1 MKYPTPK
8 DLLTLPLFLAPLVS
22 LNAEILSYD
31 SFTAGTDPAS
41 GQYISVTDGNYRLTN
56 GQDPAIAG
64 FSGTWQDS
72 GGTFRMGTTPAQS
85 LSYTDENGS
94 SLSTAGN
101 SIYRASQGKSYRS
114 FDSSVIDFS
123 TNNTYYVSFLFQVT
137 DTAKEARI
145 VLSNGGDADWPEP
158 AIRINHEASSFSL
171 KGGSSPG
178 SRIIASVDTET
189 HLAVMK
195 LNVNTAGN
203 GHNLEL
209 YWDPLLSSENA
220 NANTVIDA
228 GFEGSVPTNLLL
240 SSRNSNGEIR
250 FDELRIGT
258 TWDSVTPNAIPEPSA
273 YATLFGAL
281 SLGMGLLRRR
291 RD

>member
-114 FDSSVIDFS
+114 FDSSVISWGDLD
-123 TNNTYYVSFLFQVT
+123 VS
-137 DTAKEARI
+137 R
-145 VLSNGGDADWPEP
+145 
-158 AIRINHEASSFSL
+158 RRSSCRTTRCPIKSACV
-171 KGGSSPG
+171 S
-178 SRIIASVDTET
+178 I
-189 HLAVMK
+189 
-195 LNVNTAGN
+195 TAG
-203 GHNLEL
+203 G
-209 YWDPLLSSENA
+209 
-220 NANTVIDA
+220 
-228 GFEGSVPTNLLL
+228 G
-240 SSRNSNGEIR
+240 
-250 FDELRIGT
+250 
-258 TWDSVTPNAIPEPSA
+258 
-273 YATLFGAL
+273 
-281 SLGMGLLRRR
+281 
-291 RD
+291 